1 MNKLNLSFNKKKKF
15 ELSKEELEL
24 IENWLGNKYAGDMT
38 IPDIVDF
45 SLETDIEY
53 EKIVVYLA
61 EKVLESRDKKH

>member
-1 MNKLNLSFNKKKKF
+1 MNLSFNKKKKF

-24 IENWLGNKYAGDMT
+24 IENWLGNKYTGDMT
-38 IPDIVDF
+38 IPAIVDF

-61 EKVLESRDKKH
+61 EKVLESRNEKH

>member
-1 MNKLNLSFNKKKKF
+1 
-15 ELSKEELEL
+15 EELEL

-38 IPDIVDF
+38 IPAIVDF

>member
-1 MNKLNLSFNKKKKF
+1 MNLNFNKNKKL

-38 IPDIVDF
+38 IPAIVDF

-61 EKVLESRDKKH
+61 EKVLGTQNKKH

>member
-24 IENWLGNKYAGDMT
+24 IENWLGNKYTGDMT
-38 IPDIVDF
+38 IPAIVDF

-61 EKVLESRDKKH
+61 EKVLESRNEKH

>member
-1 MNKLNLSFNKKKKF
+1 MNKLNLNFNKNKKL

-38 IPDIVDF
+38 IPAIVDF

-61 EKVLESRDKKH
+61 EKVLGTQNKKH

>member
-1 MNKLNLSFNKKKKF
+1 NLSFNKKKKF

-24 IENWLGNKYAGDMT
+24 IENWLGNKYTGDMT
-38 IPDIVDF
+38 IPAIVDF

-61 EKVLESRDKKH
+61 EKVLESRNEKH